1 VEPPTPTPTP
11 TPMPCMHPR
20 IVSNKI
26 DLFFNYLFPQVNKQ
40 EQHTHEHDRDP
51 RLRRLHIHKRNRT
64 TIPLVELLSRDI
76 RVPGCTSSPLGPPV
90 RVRSRNVRHTR
101 PRRLA
106 RARAHAGRGTT
117 SPDHHPTRLH
127 RRHRKLNPRRNHRS
141 MAPRHRRPQIRQRRI
156 TPSHPRHL
164 RPETHMELPRNKT
177 GNQIHFIQLGKQ
189 GTARRNPPRLP
200 RNPRRILRPDPRHR
214 QRRRQT

>member
-1 VEPPTPTPTP
+1 MSKIPWNGPR
-11 TPMPCMHPR
+11 PCHACIR
-20 IVSNKI
+20 ASSNKI
-26 DLFFNYLFPQVNKQ
+26 DLFSITYFHRSTSKNI
-40 EQHTHEHDRDP
+40 HTHEHDP

-64 TIPLVELLSRDI
+64 DVSLVELLSRDI
-76 RVPGCTSSPLGPPV
+76 RFREYHSSPLGPPV
-90 RVRSRNVRHTR
+90 RIRSRNVRHTR

-106 RARAHAGRGTT
+106 RARAHAGRGAT
-117 SPDHHPTRLH
+117 SPNHHPTRPH
-127 RRHRKLNPRRNHRS
+127 RRHRKFNPRRNHRS

-156 TPSHPRHL
+156 LAGTPRHL
-164 RPETHMELPRNKT
+164 RQQTHMELPRNKT

-200 RNPRRILRPDPRHR
+200 PNPRRILCPSPRHR